1 MNNTIAIM
9 NASSATL
16 PQDPDVPSH
25 PTRWLMFIHQIPP
38 KPDYF
43 RVKVRRRLQRMGA
56 VPLKNS
62 VYLLPA
68 REETMED
75 FQWLLREVR
84 SEGGEATLCRAEV
97 LDGIADAG
105 IVALFR
111 AERGAD
117 YAAIEREAAALG
129 PDAGGEAEVGRLR
142 RRLAEVGCIDFFG
155 APGRESAERTIGQA
169 AARQEAFSEAV
180 PTDRLPRGR
189 TWVTRPGVGVDRMS
203 SAWLIRRFID
213 PEARFEFAAP
223 GDARAMPDVLRFD
236 MFEGEFTHEG
246 GAARSRC
253 FSIASSWPRR
263 PCGRWRRWC
272 TTSTARR
279 RSIYARRPRASPPWW
294 TGSGSRCR
302 TTRSG
307 WLKERRCSRDSI
319 AISRAPDGRARKGS
333 IFRSRVAEDN
343 TPEELMLNRAL
354 GAVALA
360 LLLTAGR
367 AAAQNG
373 APAGNQP
380 VSPEQQLSEWIAD
393 LKAAA
398 PSIRNGAAYEIAGMG
413 PAAASAVPAL
423 IEALDDP
430 APAVRF
436 PVTVALAEIGPAAAA
451 AVPRLK
457 QMMEEDMN
465 DEVAAAAKRAIRRI
479 EPAALGR

>member
-1 MNNTIAIM
+1 
-9 NASSATL
+9 
-16 PQDPDVPSH
+16 
-25 PTRWLMFIHQIPP
+25 MFIHQIPP

-246 GAARSRC
+246 GRC
-253 FSIASSWPRR
+253 TFEVLLDRFVLAQE
-263 PCGRWRRWC
+263 
-272 TTSTARR
+272 AL
-279 RSIYARRPRASPPWW
+279 RA
-294 TGSGSRCR
+294 
-302 TTRSG
+302 
-307 WLKERRCSRDSI
+307 
-319 AISRAPDGRARKGS
+319 
-333 IFRSRVAEDN
+333 VAEVVHDIDCKEEKYLRPE
-343 TPEELMLNRAL
+343 TPGVAAVVDGIRLAVPDDAVRLAQGAAL
-354 GAVALA
+354 FEGLYRNFSG
-360 LLLTAGR
+360 AGR
-367 AAAQNG
+367 
-373 APAGNQP
+373 
-380 VSPEQQLSEWIAD
+380 
-393 LKAAA
+393 
-398 PSIRNGAAYEIAGMG
+398 
-413 PAAASAVPAL
+413 
-423 IEALDDP
+423 
-430 APAVRF
+430 
-436 PVTVALAEIGPAAAA
+436 
-451 AVPRLK
+451 
-457 QMMEEDMN
+457 
-465 DEVAAAAKRAIRRI
+465 
-479 EPAALGR
+479 